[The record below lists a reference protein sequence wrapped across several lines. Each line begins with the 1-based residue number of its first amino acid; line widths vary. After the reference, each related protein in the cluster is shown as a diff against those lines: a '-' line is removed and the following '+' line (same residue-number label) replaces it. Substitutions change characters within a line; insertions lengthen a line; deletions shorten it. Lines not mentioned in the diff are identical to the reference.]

1 MRQPLAHHGRHP
13 NTRMVRPLVPC
24 RSRVHSG
31 RCTKNCRKTEGKPFL
46 HVHPR
51 ADGRSRVHHLH
62 LASASRRGRLLRTP
76 NRDCDGCNRH
86 WTICHRR
93 SHEYRVCSF
102 RCSWRTGASR
112 LWARTRFP
120 WASSARSRATPSI
133 SLLRK
138 AGASFWL
145 SAGFAGFVGDM
156 LTYATTALQLA
167 LSLHPEAVSS
177 NWALFTAEFSV
188 VQIPI
193 SILEFAFT
201 AATIQYITTH
211 RPEMLTWWRKVTPI
225 PIGPAMQHEEPAQTK
240 RKGRLDKFNKYAL
253 VTMFA
258 IVVGMLVSTYVGYS
272 IYGSSIFE
280 TRYITVIEDQA
291 RNLGLAF
298 GHIIELGAMGE
309 YVGFTITGCAAGLV
323 IGYLFLSVFGPRRNK

>member
-1 MRQPLAHHGRHP
+1 MDGILAPEWCVLWFLVAAAFIAVGARKIVEKRKENPSFMSILALMGAAVFIISIWHLPVAVGGSSGHPTGTAMAAIVIGPFATVVVTSIALFFQMFLAHGGITTLGA
-13 NTRMVRPLVPC
+13 NTVSMGIIGAF
-24 RSRVHSG
+24 SG
-31 RCTKNCRKTEGKPFL
+31 YA
-46 HVHPR
+46 VY
-51 ADGRSRVHHLH
+51 
-62 LASASRRGRLLRTP
+62 LA
-76 NRDCDGCNRH
+76 
-86 WTICHRR
+86 
-93 SHEYRVCSF
+93 
-102 RCSWRTGASR
+102 
-112 LWARTRFP
+112 
-120 WASSARSRATPSI
+120 
-133 SLLRK
+133 LRK

-167 LSLHPEAVSS
+167 LSLHPEAVLS

-225 PIGPAMQHEEPAQTK
+225 PMAPAMQGEGHAQTA

-253 VTMFA
+253 KTMFA

-298 GHIIELGAMGE
+298 GHIIELGAIGE
-309 YVGFTITGCAAGLV
+309 YVGFTIAGCAAGLV
-323 IGYLFLSVFGPRRNK
+323 IGYLFPSVFGSRRNK